1 MVRGTVAALGF
12 FALCGV
18 GCRGFRGFIL
28 IGIATLLLV
37 AHGCHGDDVDHE
49 LGVPVPLQSQ
59 PQESPP
65 CPD

>member
-1 MVRGTVAALGF
+1 MILFQLKPLVASQARGLILTALAAM
-12 FALCGV
+12 
-18 GCRGFRGFIL
+18 
-28 IGIATLLLV
+28 LLV